1 MGLHLPGLLSGLF
14 PLLLY
19 IAGLATFFAS
29 AFWRPEIGIYYIV
42 PLLPLQTL
50 RFRLHEYPLGAQWI
64 DLMLLGVLIGV
75 LRKGDS
81 IFIKTP
87 LRRWLSVLAV
97 LTYASLWQGA
107 FFLDFPFPFWF
118 NDSRLSDWKNYMVIF
133 LLFFLVLASIKNL
146 KQMKLLL
153 LLMCLSVLVMN
164 RSYNNFMGQRNLSTF
179 SYEARDAGT
188 MGYAGVN
195 GLAALEAQFS
205 VFILGLYSVH
215 KMKTLPKL
223 GYLVVLGTCLVALT
237 YTMSRGGYA
246 AVIVGIFLLG
256 LLKNRKLLLIL
267 AVFLLTWEG
276 LVPGAV
282 RERVYMTQDSN
293 GVFEPSAGT
302 RLILWGNAVEIIRA
316 NPAIGT
322 GFDTYKFMHLV
333 GGYEDTHNYY
343 VKVTLEMGIVGLI
356 VFLGIISRMFAAG
369 YSLFRTALADDFLR
383 GMGLGL
389 AGMVVTT
396 MVANAFGDRWTY
408 IEETGFTWAIA
419 AMAIRGRMIAGE
431 EPSVEQN
438 AAIGEQAGAST
449 EIGQVRDLVVQLTHA
464 NLCAPLKAN

>member
-1 MGLHLPGLLSGLF
+1 MGLHLSGLLSGLF

-19 IAGLATFFAS
+19 IGGLATFFAS

-42 PLLPLQTL
+42 PLLPLQTV

-64 DLMLLGVLIGV
+64 DLALLGVVIGV

-97 LTYASLWQGA
+97 LTYLSLWRGA

-118 NDSRLSDWKNYMVIF
+118 NDERMSDWKNYMVIF
-133 LLFFLVLASIKNL
+133 LLFFLVLASIKNT
-146 KQMKLLL
+146 KQMKVLL
-153 LLMCLSVLVMN
+153 LLMCFSVLVMN

-205 VFILGLYSVH
+205 VFLLGLCSVP
-215 KMKTLPKL
+215 KMKSLAKV
-223 GYLVVLGTCLVALT
+223 GYLVVVGTCLVTVT

-246 AVIVGIFLLG
+246 AVIVGVLFLG

-267 AVFLLTWEG
+267 AVFLLTWQS

-282 RERVYMTQDSN
+282 RERVFMTQDSN
-293 GVFEPSAGT
+293 GELDSSAGT
-302 RLILWGNAVEIIRA
+302 RLILWENAVEIVKA
-316 NPAIGT
+316 NPGIGT

-333 GGYEDTHNYY
+333 GGFEDTHNYY
-343 VKVTLEMGIVGLI
+343 VKVMLEMGIVGLI
-356 VFLGIISRMFAAG
+356 VFLGIISRMFTAG
-369 YSLFRTALADDFLR
+369 YSLFRTALAEDFLR

-408 IEETGFTWAIA
+408 IEETGFLWVIA

-431 EPSVEQN
+431 EPGVEQN
-438 AAIGEQAGAST
+438 AATGEQAGASR
-449 EIGQVRDLVVQLTHA
+449 EIGQVRDLALGWNSPT
-464 NLCAPLKAN
+464 NSR

>member
-195 GLAALEAQFS
+195 GLAALEAEFS
-205 VFILGLYSVH
+205 VFLLGLCSVH
-215 KMKTLPKL
+215 KMKSLPKV
-223 GYLVVLGTCLVALT
+223 GYLVVFGTCLVTVT

-246 AVIVGIFLLG
+246 AVIVGVLFLG

-267 AVFLLTWEG
+267 AVFLLTWQS

-282 RERVYMTQDSN
+282 RERVFMTQDSN
-293 GVFEPSAGT
+293 GELDSSAGT
-302 RLILWGNAVEIIRA
+302 RLILWENAVEIVKA
-316 NPAIGT
+316 NPGIGT

-333 GGYEDTHNYY
+333 GGFEDTHNYY
-343 VKVTLEMGIVGLI
+343 VKVMLEMGIVGLI
-356 VFLGIISRMFAAG
+356 VFLGIITRMFAAG

-408 IEETGFTWAIA
+408 IEETGFLWVIA

-431 EPSVEQN
+431 EPGVEQN
-438 AAIGEQAGAST
+438 TATGEQAGASS
-449 EIGQVRDLVVQLTHA
+449 EIGQVRDLALGWNSPTSSR
-464 NLCAPLKAN
+464 